1 MALGIY
7 FSPTS
12 MTKQQ
17 YDTCIKKL
25 EAAGAGKP
33 AGRLY
38 HASFGDSDKLAVF
51 DVWESQELFDRF
63 GQTLMPILKEIGVDP
78 GQPHI
83 MPIHN
88 VIKG

>member
-33 AGRLY
+33 PGRLY
-38 HASFGDSDKLAVF
+38 HASFGEADKIAVF

-63 GQTLMPILKEIGVDP
+63 GQTLMPILKELGVEIP
-78 GQPHI
+78 PPHI